1 MLTSTAAATPPPS
14 LAKPCACG
22 RIDVH
27 AHYLPP
33 AYRKALDGAGLAKLD
48 GGIPVPSWTPQAHL
62 AMMQAQGISS
72 SILSISSPGLHFLDA
87 ATAVSLAREV
97 NEEGAALARDHAGKF
112 GYFATLPLPDV
123 AASVAE
129 LDYAYDHLQAD
140 GVCLETNAKGLY
152 LGDPTFTPLFDALE
166 RRKSVVFL
174 HPTSPA
180 CFEQIGMGFPA
191 PLLEFPFDTARSVV
205 SLIFS
210 GVLKARPNI
219 RVILSHGGGAL
230 PILASR
236 AAMVAQTPLV
246 SPRPEGGAAEVMAEV
261 RRFYFDLALSASP
274 VTLSALLQIT
284 DPSHIMFGTDY
295 PFAPPPAIAGNTTA
309 FDHLMAGLSPDLQ
322 RMINVENAHVLFPKA
337 AVT

>member
-1 MLTSTAAATPPPS
+1 MSTRPAGAPALGLATPCP
-14 LAKPCACG
+14 CG

-33 AYRKALDGAGLAKLD
+33 AYRKALEGAGLAKLD
-48 GGIPVPSWTPQAHL
+48 GGIPVPPWSARAHL
-62 AMMQAQGISS
+62 QMMQAQRISS
-72 SILSISSPGLHFLDA
+72 SILSISSPGLHFLDG
-87 ATAVSLAREV
+87 ATAARVAREV
-97 NEEGAALARDHAGKF
+97 NEEGAGLARDHEGKF
-112 GYFATLPLPDV
+112 GYFACLPLPDI
-123 AASVAE
+123 AASLAE

-166 RRKSVVFL
+166 RRQAVLFL

-191 PLLEFPFDTARSVV
+191 PLLEFPFDTARTVI

-210 GVLKARPNI
+210 GVLKSRPNI

-230 PILASR
+230 PMLASR

-246 SPRPEGGAAEVMAEV
+246 SPRPEGGSAEVMAEV
-261 RRFYFDLALSASP
+261 RRLYFDLALSASP
-274 VTLSALLQIT
+274 VTLNALLHIT

-295 PFAPPPAIAGNTTA
+295 PFAPPPAIAGNTAA
-309 FDHLMAGLSPDLQ
+309 FDQLIAALSPELQ
-322 RMINVENAHVLFPKA
+322 RMINVENAHLLFPNA
-337 AVT
+337 SVA

>member
-1 MLTSTAAATPPPS
+1 MSTRPAGAPALGLATPCP
-14 LAKPCACG
+14 CG

-33 AYRKALDGAGLAKLD
+33 AYRKALEGAGLAKLD
-48 GGIPVPSWTPQAHL
+48 GGIPVPPWSARAHL
-62 AMMQAQGISS
+62 QMMQAQRISS
-72 SILSISSPGLHFLDA
+72 SILSISSPGLHFLDG
-87 ATAVSLAREV
+87 ATAARVAREV
-97 NEEGAALARDHAGKF
+97 NEEGAGLARDHEGKF
-112 GYFATLPLPDV
+112 GYFACLPLPDI
-123 AASVAE
+123 AASLAE

-166 RRKSVVFL
+166 RRQAVLFL

-191 PLLEFPFDTARSVV
+191 PLLEFPFDTARTVI

-210 GVLKARPNI
+210 GVLKSRPNI

-230 PILASR
+230 PMLASR

-246 SPRPEGGAAEVMAEV
+246 SPRPEGGSAEVMAEV
-261 RRFYFDLALSASP
+261 RRLYFDLALSASP
-274 VTLSALLQIT
+274 VTLNALLHIT

-295 PFAPPPAIAGNTTA
+295 PFAPPPAIAGNTAA
-309 FDHLMAGLSPDLQ
+309 FDQLMAALSPELQ
-322 RMINVENAHVLFPKA
+322 RMINVENAHLLFPNA
-337 AVT
+337 SVA